1 MALFGVLNEI
11 QHFIDVSSKLLFK
24 LLGENVREHETLWA
38 GGKGLRASKLDLYTH
53 GPVGGEKGCVE
64 QEACWT
70 LVIRLMHVGQ
80 VLCTVFSG
88 GNFARAGFVSGGGGG
103 AED

>member
-1 MALFGVLNEI
+1 MR
-11 QHFIDVSSKLLFK
+11 SSISLMCRVNCCLSFW
-24 LLGENVREHETLWA
+24 ERMSREHETLWA

-103 AED
+103 G